1 MYGIYSEASTKE
13 VLMREWRNLCHGAL
27 MVALAFGVAAQAS
40 ATTLMRAGLDELTT
54 GNSTIVVGKV
64 LDAHSYWNESG
75 TFILTDVRVAVQDVL
90 KGQVKGGELTLTIM
104 GGTVG
109 DLTSL
114 IVGGAELRPENSYVL
129 FLGERNL
136 PGVKEKALTV
146 SDHCQGVFDL
156 VLAGE
161 GLKAVSQANRHPLVP
176 DRQGLSEPPG
186 GAEGLA
192 LDSMIRSIRNL
203 TRTSREVR

>member
-1 MYGIYSEASTKE
+1 
-13 VLMREWRNLCHGAL
+13 MRAWTSSRYGAL
-27 MVALAFGVAAQAS
+27 VVALAIGVAAQAS

-64 LDAHSYWNESG
+64 LDAHSYWNKDG
-75 TFILTDVRVAVQDVL
+75 TFILTDVRVAVHEVL

-109 DLTSL
+109 DLTTL
-114 IVGGAELRPENSYVL
+114 IVGGAELRPESSYVL

-136 PGVKEKALTV
+136 PGVREKALTI
-146 SDHCQGVFDL
+146 SDHCQGAFDL
-156 VLAGE
+156 VLVGE
-161 GLKAVSQANRHPLVP
+161 GLRAVSQANRHPLVP
-176 DRQGLSEPPG
+176 DRQGFSEPPG
-186 GAEGLA
+186 GVEGLA
-192 LDSMIRSIRNL
+192 LDSMVRSIRNL